1 MIDDLTRERI
11 LDAANI
17 VEVVSDFV
25 SLRKRG
31 VNYLGLCPF
40 HSDRNP
46 SFSVSP
52 AKNLCKCF
60 ACGEGGSPVHFIMKI
75 EQLSYS
81 EALRYLARKYGIE
94 IHERELT
101 DEEKKLKSDRES
113 MFILNEFAND
123 FFKNNLLNTIEGQTI
138 GMTYFRQRGIRP
150 ETVQKFQLGYA
161 PEKRSA
167 FSDEAIRKGFK
178 PEYLVDTGL
187 SIRYEDSKALDD
199 RFRGRVIFP
208 VQTVSGKI
216 VAFGGRI

>member
-101 DEEKKLKSDRES
+101 DEEKKLRAIEKVCSFS
-113 MFILNEFAND
+113 MSLP
-123 FFKNNLLNTIEGQTI
+123 
-138 GMTYFRQRGIRP
+138 MTSSK
-150 ETVQKFQLGYA
+150 TT
-161 PEKRSA
+161 
-167 FSDEAIRKGFK
+167 FSI
-178 PEYLVDTGL
+178 P
-187 SIRYEDSKALDD
+187 SKARPL
-199 RFRGRVIFP
+199 G
-208 VQTVSGKI
+208 
-216 VAFGGRI
+216 